1 MSFCLREGCLF
12 TAGDIIAQH
21 GVEGKSL
28 TNHDWKRTGRLTA
41 YGTLALGPAIAVW
54 YRYLSTAV
62 TIKNPLAGEKFFC
75 ALQPSSLIHPTFSVQ
90 SSKTATV
97 ARMSLDQCLFA
108 PTNLFC
114 FFTAIGF
121 MEGKSWK
128 QIKDKLQQ
136 TYIPTLK
143 ANFTVWPPVQL
154 VNFYLT
160 PVNYQSLV
168 VNTVALGWNSYLSWT
183 NAKQK
188 TS

>member
-1 MSFCLREGCLF
+1 MASILRWYHATLTRRPIATQAVTAGCLF
-12 TAGDIIAQH
+12 TAGDFIAQH

-28 TNHDWKRTGRLTA
+28 ANHDWKRTGRLAT

-62 TIKNPLAGEKFFC
+62 TIKNPLA
-75 ALQPSSLIHPTFSVQ
+75 
-90 SSKTATV
+90 ATV
-97 ARMSLDQCLFA
+97 ARMSIDQCVFA

-121 MEGKSWK
+121 MEGRSWK
-128 QIKDKLQQ
+128 QIKDKLRQ
-136 TYIPTLK
+136 TYMPTLK

-154 VNFYLT
+154 VNFYFT

-188 TS
+188 ST